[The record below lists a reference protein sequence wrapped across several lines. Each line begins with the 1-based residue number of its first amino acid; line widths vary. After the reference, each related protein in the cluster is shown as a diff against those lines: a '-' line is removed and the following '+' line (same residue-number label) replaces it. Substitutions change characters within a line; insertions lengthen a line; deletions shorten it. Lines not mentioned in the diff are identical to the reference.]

1 MIISTDSNITKF
13 LQREL
18 IPFFAAQR
26 NENNLNRVEIKNCNL
41 HKFSRKDVNLQD
53 KGDGREKL
61 NGEFIIIFDLI
72 YTYWLEKINIDKVKS
87 YSWKFLRFS
96 NQIYKLNQ
104 WVYFETF
111 FVSVLGNISEE
122 ISSAINSFQA

>member
-1 MIISTDSNITKF
+1 MMISTDSNITKF

-53 KGDGREKL
+53 KGDGREKP
-61 NGEFIIIFDLI
+61 NWKFIIIFDLI
-72 YTYWLEKINIDKVKS
+72 FTYWLEKINIDKVKS
-87 YSWKFLRFS
+87 YS
-96 NQIYKLNQ
+96 
-104 WVYFETF
+104 
-111 FVSVLGNISEE
+111 
-122 ISSAINSFQA
+122 